1 MTSSILNKEHIKLH
15 SVTNENNNS
24 FVGIKIKEDKIDLY
38 YPEAYDMAS
47 INNMFEFRQDVL
59 DLLRTISLA
68 KTKSNIN
75 NEIKNNLTTNE
86 SFTLISYLWLIND
99 YLVNGLYFNREK
111 VYKENQRGKINW
123 RRTLS
128 GEPIISNGNIIY
140 NNIVVETI
148 NKEDNIMV
156 DIYKL
161 CVRRSLEIIGWLYNL
176 SPKIIETKPFNKAL
190 KKLYIY
196 TLKGELDKTFED
208 YKKMRLTHMLKIL
221 TGIDESTYEK
231 EWVYG
236 VDSYYYIF
244 ERMVD
249 HIFSTEKDISKFNPL
264 ANWHL
269 VKNKFNP
276 IESSKL
282 RPDTIMID
290 KNNNIAYILDS
301 KYYRFGSTGKEED
314 LPETT
319 SIQKQIT
326 YGDFIEKNNLQN
338 IKEIRNAFILPYNK
352 NKNDLNCS
360 NILEYIGY
368 AKTSWRNQNKTH
380 EVIYSFLIDL
390 KYVIKTWN
398 KNIHQEDINNLMNM
412 IEYNLIMNNA

>member
-1 MTSSILNKEHIKLH
+1 MTSSTLNKDSIRLH
-15 SVTNENNNS
+15 LVTNENNNS

-38 YPEAYDMAS
+38 YPETYDIS
-47 INNMFEFRQDVL
+47 SLDNISEFRQDVL
-59 DLLRTISLA
+59 DLLKTINLA
-68 KTKSNIN
+68 KTKSNLKNNTNSNISN
-75 NEIKNNLTTNE
+75 NET
-86 SFTLISYLWLIND
+86 FTLISYLWLIND
-99 YLVNGLYFNREK
+99 YLVNGLYVNREK

-208 YKKMRLTHMLKIL
+208 YKKMRLTHMLKVL
-221 TGIDESTYEK
+221 TGIDENTYEK

-244 ERMVD
+244 EQMID
-249 HIFSTEKDISKFNPL
+249 HIFSTEKDISKFNPS
-264 ANWHL
+264 ASWNL
-269 VKNKFNP
+269 VKNNKS

-290 KNNNIAYILDS
+290 RDNNIAYILDS
-301 KYYRFGSTGKEED
+301 KYYRFGSTAKEED

-326 YGDFIEKNNLQN
+326 YGDFIEKNNLQD

-368 AKTSWRNQNKTH
+368 AETSWRNQNKTH

-398 KNIHQEDINNLMNM
+398 KNIHQEDTNKLMNM
-412 IEYNLIMNNA
+412 IEHNLIMNNA